1 LKFINLKEIKMKLL
15 LIILIVTSSL
25 TAQTYE
31 AIKVKGEV
39 KYQTDSGEKWLGLN
53 QGDILNSNSVVTSGP
68 DAQVQIKT
76 ENIVFS
82 LKELSAVSLI
92 NIKQLSRDELLL
104 ALAMEDMLN
113 VPKKNEN
120 TALSTAVYGSKEDGI
135 NPLFIKSDNFGIK
148 RLNGAVQLA
157 ESGMEESAILA
168 AKETYRKYPDVKSIP
183 SFRIF
188 IASLLSKKGLY
199 EEALKEFLEIQFL
212 NLTAEQKEE
221 VDSSTDEL
229 KKKLMNN

>member
-1 LKFINLKEIKMKLL
+1 MKLL
-15 LIILIVTSSL
+15 LIILIVSSSL
-25 TAQTYE
+25 TAQSYE

-39 KYQTDSGEKWLGLN
+39 KYQTDSGEKWLRLK
-53 QGDILNSNSVVTSGP
+53 QGDRLNINSVIMSGP
-68 DAQVQIKT
+68 NAMVQVKF
-76 ENIVFS
+76 ENLTFS
-82 LKELSAVSLI
+82 LKELSAVSVS

-113 VPKKNEN
+113 VPKKNQSTGSE
-120 TALSTAVYGSKEDGI
+120 STAVYGSKEDGV

-188 IASLLSKKGLY
+188 FAGILSKKGLY
-199 EEALKEFLEIQFL
+199 EEALTEFMEIQNL
-212 NLTAEQKEE
+212 NLTDEQKEE
-221 VDSSTDEL
+221 VDSMSDEIR
-229 KKKLMNN
+229 KKLLNN